1 MSDPQSNNEN
11 PDGAPQELT
20 PEARALLKR
29 ARRSFGIS
37 IGFLLLGFMAIGGV
51 LVYRATR
58 DKPSEVPVVT
68 SSETG
73 QLALPPGAEIVS
85 AVATGGLVTVTYKL
99 GETTQ
104 LRLFDEKT
112 GTMVRQMDVVT
123 EK

>member
-1 MSDPQSNNEN
+1 
-11 PDGAPQELT
+11 
-20 PEARALLKR
+20 
-29 ARRSFGIS
+29 
-37 IGFLLLGFMAIGGV
+37 MAIGGV